1 MAQKKTKGSEI
12 AQEQK
17 TKLAQLGKRIKKL
30 RIEKGYTN
38 AEYFAY
44 DHEIAR
50 TQYARYEQGEDLRLS
65 TLIKI
70 VKAFDMSLTEF
81 FSEGFEG

>member
-1 MAQKKTKGSEI
+1 MAQKKGSTV
-12 AQEQK
+12 AKEQK
-17 TKLAQLGKRIKKL
+17 VKLTQLGKRIKQL
-30 RIEKGYTN
+30 RIKNGYTN

-50 TQYARYEQGEDLRLS
+50 TQYARYEQGEDLRVS

-70 VKAFDMSLTEF
+70 VKAFDMSLAEF
-81 FSEGFEG
+81 FSEGFED

>member
-1 MAQKKTKGSEI
+1 M
-12 AQEQK
+12 
-17 TKLAQLGKRIKKL
+17 GKRIKKL

-70 VKAFDMSLTEF
+70 VNAFDMSLSEF
-81 FSEGFEG
+81 FSEGFDG

>member
-1 MAQKKTKGSEI
+1 MAQKKNKASEI
-12 AQEQK
+12 AQKQK

-65 TLIKI
+65 TLIRI
-70 VKAFDMSLTEF
+70 VNAFDMSLSEF
-81 FSEGFEG
+81 FSEGFED

>member
-1 MAQKKTKGSEI
+1 MAQKKIKVSEI
-12 AQEQK
+12 TREQK
-17 TKLAQLGKRIKKL
+17 TKLSQLGKRIKKL

-65 TLIKI
+65 TLIRI

-81 FSEGFEG
+81 FSEVFED